1 MFADGVQQEEIQCL
15 APAVIPESVGQFT
28 GLFDKNG
35 KQIFDKDV
43 IRNFS
48 STGHEIRHVIKWFP
62 KEACYK
68 LYAPQ
73 DKYFIDHD
81 IEVDSGSLN
90 QEWVLTCEKE
100 VIGNAID
107 NPELMIN
114 FTK

>member
-35 KQIFDKDV
+35 KQIFCKDIIRSYYSDGKECKHLIWWVDAEAAFVAEKEDKDGYWRDHG
-43 IRNFS
+43 ILDYGKI
-48 STGHEIRHVIKWFP
+48 T
-62 KEACYK
+62 
-68 LYAPQ
+68 Q
-73 DKYFIDHD
+73 DWITK
-81 IEVDSGSLN
+81 S
-90 QEWVLTCEKE
+90 EKE

-107 NPELMIN
+107 NPELMIY